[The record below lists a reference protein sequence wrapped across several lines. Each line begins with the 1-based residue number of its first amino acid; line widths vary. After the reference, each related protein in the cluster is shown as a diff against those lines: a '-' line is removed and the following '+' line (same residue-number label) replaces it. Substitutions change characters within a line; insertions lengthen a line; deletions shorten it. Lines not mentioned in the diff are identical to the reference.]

1 MSHTFLVDVGRWLL
15 QGQWRGG
22 DRPPIDVT
30 GKILVTYSQ
39 DDWFVMAA
47 KLSYADT
54 EQPDIVLQ
62 YRGKLA
68 LNDQTYTFILQH
80 SALGRLEGEGWIGEQ
95 SIVQRFWL
103 LGDTKR
109 RGGFENLWR
118 LNDNEYFISSGLTT
132 GHKLTD
138 LMEATLKRVST

>member
-15 QGQWRGG
+15 QGQWREG
-22 DRPPIDVT
+22 DRLPIQVN
-30 GKILVTYSQ
+30 GKVLVTYSQ

-47 KLSYADT
+47 KLTYDAEDK
-54 EQPDIVLQ
+54 PDSVLQ

-68 LNDQTYTFILQH
+68 LNDQTYAFILQH
-80 SALGRLEGEGWIGEQ
+80 SDLGRLEGEGWVGNQ

-118 LNDNEYFISSGLTT
+118 LNDDEYFMSSGLTT
-132 GHKLTD
+132 GHKLTA
-138 LMEATLKRVST
+138 LLEATLRRVST